1 MDGVVK
7 KEISNL
13 IKSKLVAKVEKY
25 KPESEHK
32 PFFTAIFSQDKIL
45 TASLIHSFYTT
56 FGMSIYEQLTMM
68 LAKSANYHVEK
79 QYNLAGDLDLRTS
92 QLIDEMWEYDKSNG
106 SDGKLEELEKIRNS
120 IYPARQV
127 QVQNDSV
134 VDIFLRKPTGEEFYI
149 DIKTVKPN
157 KGEFEYHKRKL
168 LRWAGYRFSVNREAN
183 VSTYLAI
190 PYNPFH
196 PQPYTKKMWGKV
208 KCMDG
213 SNDLLVQEDFWNLVG
228 GSEYTYENLLA
239 IFKDVGQELSELI
252 DAKFKQKS
260 ND

>member
-1 MDGVVK
+1 MVSVNQEVK
-7 KEISNL
+7 GEIREL
-13 IKSKLVAKVEKY
+13 IRSKLISKVENY

-32 PFFTAIFSQDKIL
+32 PFFTAIFSEDKVL
-45 TASLIHSFYTT
+45 TASLVHSFYTT

-68 LAKSANYHVEK
+68 LARAANYHVEK
-79 QYNLAGDLDLRTS
+79 QYKLEGDIDLRTS
-92 QLIDEMWEYDKSNG
+92 QLIDEMWESDKSNG
-106 SDGKLEELEKIRNS
+106 SADKLEELQKIRDS

-134 VDIFLRKPTGEEFYI
+134 VDIFLRKPNGEEYYI

-168 LRWAGYRFSVNREAN
+168 LRWAGYRYSVNRDAN
-183 VSTYLAI
+183 VSTFLAI

-213 SNDLLVQEDFWNLVG
+213 NNDLLVQEDFWNLVG
-228 GSEYTYENLLA
+228 GSQSTYDDLIA
-239 IFKDVGQELSELI
+239 IFKDVGDELSDVI
-252 DAKFKQKS
+252 NSRFKK
-260 ND
+260 